1 MMRLFRQWPLPF
13 PITMS
18 RALKLVAATSIGMS
32 ASILG
37 GIEPATAAEEV
48 IFTYGAL
55 NTTFTID
62 ELDEFAETGVVPRK
76 WRFYFNVSDT
86 DPEVLQTI
94 FSQEFKVSLEFADEA
109 LNTIPG
115 EFALF
120 SLGQVVHTRSRL
132 ANIQALRSAFV
143 LSLVEDG
150 EISLLEFIRNYPL
163 QQMYIDGIELTKFV
177 NEVSRAVE
185 EVEAIAL
192 RLEAYW
198 AITKELLEEF
208 ICECETGITTPID
221 TPSDVPTLESWL
233 EPAESPIARPEET
246 SIVNE

>member
-1 MMRLFRQWPLPF
+1 MR
-13 PITMS
+13 TS
-18 RALKLVAATSIGMS
+18 RMLELGAALCIGAS
-32 ASILG
+32 ASMVG
-37 GIEPATAAEEV
+37 AVEPAKAAEEV
-48 IFTYGAL
+48 VFTYGVL
-55 NTTFTID
+55 NTTFNID
-62 ELDEFAETGVVPRK
+62 ELDEFAETGIVPSK
-76 WRFYFNVSDT
+76 WRFYFNVTDT

-120 SLGQVVHTRSRL
+120 SLGQVVHTRSRR

-143 LSLVEDG
+143 LSLVDDG

-177 NEVSRAVE
+177 DEVSRAVE
-185 EVEAIAL
+185 TVEAIAQ

-198 AITKELLEEF
+198 AIAKEFLGEF
-208 ICECETGITTPID
+208 VCECETSINAPVTM
-221 TPSDVPTLESWL
+221 PTLESL
-233 EPAESPIARPEET
+233 PDL
-246 SIVNE
+246 